1 MAVAVFTGSPFTN
14 STTGRH
20 ALEKPRRGV
29 VRVLDSGLARM
40 LTGDISSTPTTVG
53 LGIVLMG
60 RMRMIDAVGV
70 TGAFQVRYLASVKVC
85 DPTPANG
92 VHPRG
97 VLVGSTFG
105 LVHFLDDLL
114 RRSTGM
120 DVPYT
125 STTSCVDRVAGSGAR
140 LRVGRRAIHVAS
152 ATTAERVNS
161 RVMSII
167 DGRNEL
173 AIISA
178 TTLLGSS
185 KGCLAIS
192 VLATNGIARG

>member
-92 VHPRG
+92 VPRKMTHNKTPCQVVRHFEKEKKTYTPEG
-97 VLVGSTFG
+97 CWWAARSDSSISSMTFSEGPPAWMFPIPPRPAAWIGS
-105 LVHFLDDLL
+105 
-114 RRSTGM
+114 R
-120 DVPYT
+120 
-125 STTSCVDRVAGSGAR
+125 DR
-140 LRVGRRAIHVAS
+140 
-152 ATTAERVNS
+152 ER
-161 RVMSII
+161 
-167 DGRNEL
+167 D
-173 AIISA
+173 
-178 TTLLGSS
+178 
-185 KGCLAIS
+185 
-192 VLATNGIARG
+192 